1 MLKKNIALI
10 IALVLNPNEY
20 ILIISLSLCNF
31 KNDNIRPNITTMGN
45 ITVTKLGIK
54 NIDR

>member
-1 MLKKNIALI
+1 MNKALI
-10 IALVLNPNEY
+10 IALVFRPKAY

-31 KNDNIRPNITTMGN
+31 KNDNISPNIITMGN
-45 ITVTKLGIK
+45 ITEIKLGIK